1 MVNGAQGEG
10 SSRRGGME
18 TAGGHHPERDG
29 TPSGDVEEKSDRC
42 GTVVTGC
49 LENMQWSE
57 GSGKEVSSL
66 SCWQFHSVPVA
77 LLATAGHRR
86 PPPANAGH
94 HQSLAHLYP
103 AHRIHLFTNIIEF
116 LHFVRDLKTQ
126 Q

>member
-1 MVNGAQGEG
+1 MVNGARGEG

-18 TAGGHHPERDG
+18 TAGGRHPERDG

-77 LLATAGHRR
+77 LLATAGH
-86 PPPANAGH
+86 

>member
-1 MVNGAQGEG
+1 MVNGARGEG

-18 TAGGHHPERDG
+18 TAGGRHPERDG

-57 GSGKEVSSL
+57 GSGKEVS
-66 SCWQFHSVPVA
+66 WQFHSVPVA

-86 PPPANAGH
+86 PTPATTRALPTCIQH
-94 HQSLAHLYP
+94 TEFIYSQTSLSSCL
-103 AHRIHLFTNIIEF
+103 F

>member
-1 MVNGAQGEG
+1 MVNGARGEG

-18 TAGGHHPERDG
+18 TAGGRHPERDG
-29 TPSGDVEEKSDRC
+29 TSSGDVEEKSDRC

-77 LLATAGHRR
+77 LLATAGPRR
-86 PPPANAGH
+86 PTLATTRALPTCIQH
-94 HQSLAHLYP
+94 TEFIYSQTSLSSCL
-103 AHRIHLFTNIIEF
+103 F